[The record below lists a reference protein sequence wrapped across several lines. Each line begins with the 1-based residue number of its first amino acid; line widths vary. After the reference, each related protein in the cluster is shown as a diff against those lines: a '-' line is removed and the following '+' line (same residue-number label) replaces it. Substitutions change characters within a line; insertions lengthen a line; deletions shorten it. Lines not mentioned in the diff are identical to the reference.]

1 MSLALATTNGNSS
14 QQPLHSFCST
24 TLTCFLGIVIIFC
37 MALKNDKT
45 DVHFSVL
52 KILRTNGLVNFIYY
66 KKKVIDT
73 DMEAKD
79 IFFF

>member
-1 MSLALATTNGNSS
+1 
-14 QQPLHSFCST
+14 
-24 TLTCFLGIVIIFC
+24 
-37 MALKNDKT
+37 MALENDKT

-73 DMEAKD
+73 VMEAKD

>member
-1 MSLALATTNGNSS
+1 MTKQTYI
-14 QQPLHSFCST
+14 
-24 TLTCFLGIVIIFC
+24 FLFW
-37 MALKNDKT
+37 KY
-45 DVHFSVL
+45 
-52 KILRTNGLVNFIYY
+52 LRTNGLVNFIYY